1 MAYKI
6 KKSKEFL
13 KNVLST
19 AKYFEKEWGM
29 ISAKKFQSILDSKIG
44 ELSIHPE
51 IGRVTAKNK
60 SIRKFKITK
69 HNKIYYRT
77 LKNEINI
84 LTLFET
90 QMNPKRNKYE

>member
-6 KKSKEFL
+6 KKSKVFL

-19 AKYFEKEWGM
+19 VNYLEKEWGM
-29 ISAKKFQSILDSKIG
+29 VSAKKFQSILDSKIG

-51 IGRVTAKNK
+51 IGRVTVKNK
-60 SIRKFKITK
+60 NIRKFKITK
-69 HNKIYYRT
+69 HNKIYYRV

-84 LTLFET
+84 LTLFEIK
-90 QMNPKRNKYE
+90 MNPKRNRYE